1 LAGLVASSPV
11 GAQAD
16 YPTRPVRIVVGFAA
30 GAVIDTPA
38 RLLAQ
43 KFSQALGQ
51 QFVVEN
57 RPGAGSNIAAEYA
70 ARAHPDGYVLFMA
83 TSANTINAT
92 ITPNLGFDVTK
103 DFAPIALV
111 CAVPNMLVAHPSLGV
126 ERLSQLI
133 ALAKAKPEQIHFG
146 SSGTATTT
154 HLAGELIN
162 VMAGVKLVH
171 VPYPGSAQ
179 ALSDVLTG
187 RIPLLFAPASAVVQ
201 HVEKGQLKAIAVTQL
216 KRASIAPDVPT
227 MAESG
232 LPGYDI
238 GLWFGLLAPAGT
250 PREIVDKLARVSN
263 EAIKSAEMPECLAH
277 GRPRPARQHARRVCP
292 LYRQRGAERRDR
304 RPGGGIEEVTRA
316 ARRISA
322 ARPPSPSASPQPPA
336 R

>member
-1 LAGLVASSPV
+1 MPYRALWIASLLAAFCAMPVAF
-11 GAQAD
+11 AQSD
-16 YPTRPVRIVVGFAA
+16 YPSRPARIIVGFGP
-30 GAVIDTPA
+30 GAVADTPA

-57 RPGAGSNIAAEYA
+57 KPGAGSNIAAEYVS
-70 ARAHPDGYVLFMA
+70 RATPDGYTLFMS
-83 TSANTINAT
+83 TSANTITVTTAA
-92 ITPNLGFDVTK
+92 LSFDIVK
-103 DFAPIALV
+103 DFAAIALV

-126 ERLSQLI
+126 DNLQQVI
-133 ALAKAKPEQIHFG
+133 ALARAKPEQIHFG

-187 RIPLLFAPASAVVQ
+187 RIPLLFAPASAVIQ
-201 HVEKGQLKAIAVTQL
+201 HVEKGDLKAIAVTQL
-216 KRASIAPDVPT
+216 KRASIAPNVPT

-250 PREIVDKLARVSN
+250 PREIVDRLSKLAN
-263 EAIKSAEMPECLAH
+263 EAIASDDIAKALRAQGLE
-277 GRPRPARQHARRVCP
+277 P
-292 LYRQRGAERRDR
+292 LGGSPDDFAAYIVSEVKKGAA
-304 RPGGGIEEVTRA
+304 VAQA
-316 ARRISA
+316 AGLKK
-322 ARPPSPSASPQPPA
+322 
-336 R
+336 

>member
-1 LAGLVASSPV
+1 MTVPRPALWFAALLPALASISLAH
-11 GAQAD
+11 AQSD
-16 YPTRPVRIVVGFAA
+16 YPTRPVRIIVGFGA
-30 GAVIDTPA
+30 GAVADTPA

-57 RPGAGSNIAAEYA
+57 KPGAGSNIAAEYV
-70 ARAHPDGYVLFMA
+70 ARAPADGYTIFMS

-92 ITPNLGFDVTK
+92 STRLGYDVEK

-126 ERLSQLI
+126 DNLQQLI
-133 ALAKAKPEQIHFG
+133 ALAKAKPEQLHFG
-146 SSGTATTT
+146 SSGTGTTT
-154 HLAGELIN
+154 HLAGALIN

-187 RIPLLFAPASAVVQ
+187 RIPLLFAPASAVLQ
-201 HVEKGQLKAIAVTQL
+201 HVEKGDLKAIAITQL
-216 KRASIAPDVPT
+216 KRSSVAPNVPT

-250 PREIVDKLARVSN
+250 PRDIVDKLARLTEEAVASDDVAKALRAQGLDPLHGTPDNFASYIVSEVKKGAAVV
-263 EAIKSAEMPECLAH
+263 EAAGLKK
-277 GRPRPARQHARRVCP
+277 
-292 LYRQRGAERRDR
+292 
-304 RPGGGIEEVTRA
+304 
-316 ARRISA
+316 
-322 ARPPSPSASPQPPA
+322 
-336 R
+336 